1 MTVATFIA
9 FEGAGRGAC
18 ARKSR
23 AGLLALI
30 MCLAST
36 TAQALAPALPECYP
50 YQEDVDAGWPE
61 NLGRGMVSRSESF
74 RQPDGS
80 WRDWM
85 VVTECASGQ
94 SIAVA
99 IADYEQGEAVN
110 ALVRSAIQSPE
121 VITLSDLAGRLDR
134 ALGEAFIDQSQPA
147 DVETCPCQHFYPDL
161 RGSKTPFQD

>member
-1 MTVATFIA
+1 MIA
-9 FEGAGRGAC
+9 AIFLALEGAGRGAR
-18 ARKSR
+18 ARNSR
-23 AGLLALI
+23 AGLLALTL
-30 MCLAST
+30 CLLST
-36 TAQALAPALPECYP
+36 TAPALSPPLPVCYP
-50 YQEDVDAGWPE
+50 YQEGADAGWPE
-61 NLGRGMVSRSESF
+61 NLGSGMVSRSESYE
-74 RQPDGS
+74 QPDGS

-99 IADYEQGEAVN
+99 IEDYNQGEAVN

-121 VITLSDLAGRLDR
+121 VFTVRDLARRLDR

-147 DVETCPCQHFYPDL
+147 NVETCPCQHFYPDL